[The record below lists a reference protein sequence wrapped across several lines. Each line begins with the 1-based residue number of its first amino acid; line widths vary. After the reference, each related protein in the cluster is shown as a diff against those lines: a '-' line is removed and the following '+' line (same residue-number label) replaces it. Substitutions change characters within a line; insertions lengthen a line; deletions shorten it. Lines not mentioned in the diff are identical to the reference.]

1 MKEEI
6 NNNSI
11 DNQNLDN
18 DSPENTDQSIDT
30 ANLNE
35 HSDLHNI
42 IYVQSMF
49 ENWFLDY
56 ASYAIL
62 DRALPDVADGLKPV
76 QRRILHS
83 MFELEDGRYNK
94 VANIVGNTMKYHP
107 HGDASIADAIVQ
119 LGQKELTIDTQ
130 GNWGNIF
137 TGDPAAASRYIE
149 ARLTKLAL
157 EVVFNP
163 KLTQWQ
169 KSYDGRNKEP
179 IALPMRFPLLLAQGV
194 RGIAVG
200 MATFILPHNFNELL
214 DASIAVLER
223 KPFQLYPD
231 FPTGGYIDVSKYND
245 GKQGSRVRNRAK
257 ISIQDNKTLII
268 SEIPY
273 GTNTSDLIKKSITP
287 AIENGKLKI
296 RKIDDN
302 TSKTVEIVLHLQP
315 GTSPDQTID
324 ALYAFT
330 DCEISHNPNQWVIHN
345 GKPARYSVSELLE
358 ISTFRTRDLLQ
369 RELEI
374 LLAELQDQ
382 WHWLSLEK
390 IFFEKRIY
398 KELEKDTD
406 TWETQIDNIQT
417 AFKPYVK
424 LLKRDI
430 THEEI
435 LKLCEKP
442 VKKISKFDIKK
453 AQDTIANIELE
464 IEETQNHLDHIT
476 EYTINYYRQ
485 LKKKYGKG
493 RERKTEIKGFD
504 NIDVVNAAVA
514 NQKLYVNKVEGFVGT
529 GLKKEENAEYVC
541 DCSDIDDII
550 VFTQDGK
557 FSVTKVSN
565 KQFVAKNILH
575 VSVFKRNDER
585 TTFNMIYEKGK
596 SGVAMVKRFTIGGV
610 TRNKEYDLTSGEAG
624 THVLYFTENPN
635 GEAEKVKIFL
645 RQKQNIKKKQ
655 FDFDFGSLMI
665 KGRSA
670 KGNILSRHPVLRVEM
685 SEKGVSTLSA
695 ISVAFDRN
703 VMRLNNDDRGEIL
716 GKFKKDDKIISIY
729 NSGYY
734 RLTGYDLSL
743 HFDDDLAI
751 IQKFKPEKAISVVY
765 YQKEEKK
772 YYVKRFLPI
781 ISDKKTD
788 LTTLDKNIKIE
799 CFSLDYLPQIEVTY
813 YKKDPKNTLKEIVA
827 LADFVEIQGAKAKG
841 KRLAFPNIKS
851 VKLIEPLPFNEPEE
865 IEEEVEMETPVADDN
880 MNAGAIDMELAKE
893 RFENIDEE
901 DSNNA
906 DDEDNDFSGEGEQLS
921 FW

>member
-11 DNQNLDN
+11 DNQNLN
-18 DSPENTDQSIDT
+18 DDSLENADQTNDIG
-30 ANLNE
+30 NLNG

-137 TGDPAAASRYIE
+137 TGDPAAAPRYIE

-214 DASIAVLER
+214 DASIAVLEH
-223 KPFQLYPD
+223 KPFQLFPD

-245 GKQGSRVRNRAK
+245 GKQGSRIRNRAK
-257 ISIQDNKTLII
+257 ISIQDNKTLVI

-273 GTNTSDLIKKSITP
+273 GTNTSDLIKKSLTP

-296 RKIDDN
+296 LKIDDN
-302 TSKTVEIVLHLQP
+302 TSKNVEIVLHLKP

-358 ISTFRTRDLLQ
+358 ISTFQTRDLLL

-374 LLAELQDQ
+374 LLGELQDQ

-453 AQDTIANIELE
+453 AEETIANIELE

-514 NQKLYVNKVEGFVGT
+514 NQKLYVNKAEGFVGT

-575 VSVFKRNDER
+575 VSVFKRNDDR

-596 SGVAMVKRFTIGGV
+596 SGIAMVKRFTIGGV

-645 RQKQNIKKKQ
+645 RQKKNIKKKQ
-655 FDFDFGSLMI
+655 FDFDFGSLTI
-665 KGRSA
+665 KGRAA

-703 VMRLNNDDRGEIL
+703 VMRLNNDGRGEIL

-751 IQKFKPEKAISVVY
+751 IQKFRPEKAISVVY

-772 YYVKRFLPI
+772 YYIKRFLPV

-788 LTTLDKNIKIE
+788 LTTIDKNIKIE
-799 CFSLDYLPQIEVTY
+799 CFSLDYLPQIEVSY
-813 YKKDPKNTLKEIVA
+813 YKKDPKQILKEIISI
-827 LADFVEIQGAKAKG
+827 ADFVEIQGAKAKG
-841 KRLAFPNIKS
+841 KRLSFPNIKS
-851 VKLIEPLPFNEPEE
+851 VKLIEPLPFDEPEE
-865 IEEEVEMETPVADDN
+865 VEEEVDTAPVIVNDN
-880 MNAGAIDMELAKE
+880 MNADAIDLELAQE

-901 DSNNA
+901 EGA
-906 DDEDNDFSGEGEQLS
+906 DEDDDFNGDGEQLS
-921 FW
+921 LF